1 MHIVSHDFASMSML
15 VSPFYAQFSGLGIYA
30 LPALWTGF
38 YHRHDGI
45 FRRLPVEG
53 TLMMI
58 LFLPP
63 VWHSV

>member
-1 MHIVSHDFASMSML
+1 MSML